1 VSECTTLP
9 ARESDDYPRQPQME
23 NKTNAPITPV
33 RLLPGDSAPLG
44 TGVINT
50 VATRGGNESH
60 SRGRGRP
67 VRKDQS
73 PSKKIKKNRGRET
86 RAREVKD
93 PSPCM
98 AIHAWQSMY
107 RHAAARG
114 FSPAACRTPL
124 EVWNHPRRFS
134 YLTVEFLLETDS
146 GYPRDAAF
154 FCH

>member
-1 VSECTTLP
+1 MKATVEEGGDRS
-9 ARESDDYPRQPQME
+9 ARI
-23 NKTNAPITPV
+23 N
-33 RLLPGDSAPLG
+33 PLQK
-44 TGVINT
+44 N
-50 VATRGGNESH
+50 
-60 SRGRGRP
+60 
-67 VRKDQS
+67 
-73 PSKKIKKNRGRET
+73 SKKPEGERPAPERSRT
-86 RAREVKD
+86 QV
-93 PSPCM
+93 P
-98 AIHAWQSMY
+98 AWQSMY